1 MPESPEMAEVKI
13 CDVTLRDGM
22 QVLNRRAVIPME
34 LRVRLAETLQHSG
47 LPYIELGSFVNWKVI
62 PAMADTVELI
72 TSLRPSTAELAIL
85 IPKLSY
91 YRRLEACDPERKVA
105 TVALFVSSSEMYSQA
120 NTRMSKATAF
130 AAAREVAS
138 AARDRGYRRRG
149 YLSCAFRDLDPESHE
164 MDPELVRRDCEA
176 LLEMGCDEVCLS
188 DTDGRA
194 TPRDVERIV
203 GHMKRHLGVESI
215 GVHLHDRYGQGLANA
230 LVAHEHGVR
239 IFDSSIGGI
248 GGSRAVQNSVGN
260 ISTEELVSLFESM
273 GVSTGV
279 DQEQLVEAGR
289 MIIEMTRL
297 VGDPLPP
304 SKLLSHRLLRKDF
317 SGYLNVPSA
326 ARIAVSTLR
335 DRKVTRQS
343 RNWAALFFAVARTPM
358 GTAAIAS
365 VVTILMMLITGLLLT
380 QVFSVFSI
388 VRGVERRPSEISS
401 TLPGAV
407 FAGACGGSLRAA

>member
-1 MPESPEMAEVKI
+1 VVAEVKI

-34 LRVRLAETLQHSG
+34 LRVRLAETLQQSG
-47 LPYIELGSFVNWKVI
+47 LPYIEIGSFVNWRVI
-62 PAMADTVELI
+62 PAMADTIELI
-72 TSLRPSTAELAIL
+72 GALKPSAAELGIL
-85 IPKLSY
+85 VPKLSY
-91 YRRLEACDPERKVA
+91 YRRLEASDPEHKVT
-105 TVALFVSSSEMYSQA
+105 TVALFVSSSEVYSQA

-130 AAAREVAS
+130 AAAAEVAE
-138 AARDRGYRRRG
+138 AAAAGGYKRRG

-176 LLEMGCDEVCLS
+176 LLEMGCDTVCLS

-194 TPRDVERIV
+194 TPNDVERIV
-203 GHMKRHLGVESI
+203 GHLAGDLGLEQI

-230 LVAHEHGVR
+230 LVAHRLGVKVY
-239 IFDSSIGGI
+239 DTSIGGI

-260 ISTEELVSLFESM
+260 ISTEELVSLFE
-273 GVSTGV
+273 GIHVATGV
-279 DQEQLVEAGR
+279 DQDKLVEAGR

-335 DRKVTRQS
+335 DRKVTRQG
-343 RNWAALFFAVARTPM
+343 RNWAALLLAVARTPM

-365 VVTILMMLITGLLLT
+365 VVTILLVLLTGLLLT

-388 VRGVERRPSEISS
+388 VRGVDHRSSEISA
-401 TLPGAV
+401 TVPPCHA
-407 FAGACGGSLRAA
+407 AGWDLAA

>member
-1 MPESPEMAEVKI
+1 VVPEVKI

-34 LRVRLAETLQHSG
+34 LRVRLAETLQQSG
-47 LPYIELGSFVNWKVI
+47 LPYIEIGSFVNWRVI
-62 PAMADTVELI
+62 PAMADTIELI
-72 TSLRPSTAELAIL
+72 ASLRPSRAELAIL
-85 IPKLSY
+85 VPKLSY
-91 YRRLEACDPERKVA
+91 YRKLEANDPERKVT
-105 TVALFVSSSEMYSQA
+105 TVALFVSASEVYSQA

-130 AAAREVAS
+130 AAAREVS
-138 AARDRGYRRRG
+138 AAAAAGGYKRRG

-164 MDPELVRRDCEA
+164 MDATLVRRDCEA
-176 LLEMGCDEVCLS
+176 LLEMGCDTVCLS

-194 TPRDVERIV
+194 TPRDVERV
-203 GHMKRHLGVESI
+203 VSHLATTIGLEPV
-215 GVHLHDRYGQGLANA
+215 GVHLHDRYGQGIANA
-230 LVAHEHGVR
+230 LIAYRLGVR
-239 IFDSSIGGI
+239 VFDTSIGGI

-260 ISTEELVSLFESM
+260 ISTEELVSLFE
-273 GVSTGV
+273 GIEASTGV
-279 DQEQLVEAGR
+279 DQEKLVEAGR

-317 SGYLNVPSA
+317 SGYLTVPSA

-335 DRKVTRQS
+335 DRKVKRQS
-343 RNWAALFFAVARTPM
+343 RNWAALLIAVARTPM

-365 VVTILMMLITGLLLT
+365 VVTVLLVLLTGLLLT

-388 VRGVERRPSEISS
+388 VRRVDHRSGELSIPIPEHPLAAWSV
-401 TLPGAV
+401 
-407 FAGACGGSLRAA
+407 AGSRAG

>member
-1 MPESPEMAEVKI
+1 MPQVKI

-22 QVLNRRAVIPME
+22 QVLNRRAAIPME
-34 LRVRLAETLQHSG
+34 LRVRLAETLQGSG
-47 LPYIELGSFVNWKVI
+47 LPYIEIGSFVNWKVI

-72 TSLRPSTAELAIL
+72 AKLRPSISELAIL

-91 YRRLEACDPERKVA
+91 YRRLEESDPDRKVD
-105 TVALFVSSSEMYSQA
+105 TVALFVSSSESYSQA
-120 NTRMSKATAF
+120 NTRMNKATAF
-130 AAAREVAS
+130 AAAREVAK
-138 AARDRGYRRRG
+138 AARERGYRCRG

-164 MDPELVRRDCEA
+164 MEA
-176 LLEMGCDEVCLS
+176 SVVLSDARQLLDMGCDEVCLS

-203 GHMKRHLGVESI
+203 GHLREHVPVEAI
-215 GVHLHDRYGQGLANA
+215 GAHLHDRYGQGLANA
-230 LVAHEHGVR
+230 LVAHRLGVR
-239 IFDSSIGGI
+239 TFDSSIGGI
-248 GGSRAVQNSVGN
+248 GGSRAVRNSVGN

-343 RNWAALFFAVARTPM
+343 RNWAALLIAVARTPM

-365 VVTILMMLITGLLLT
+365 VVTILLVLITGLLLT

-388 VRGVERRPSEISS
+388 VRGVDRRPSEIS
-401 TLPGAV
+401 AV
-407 FAGACGGSLRAA
+407 GVAGRQDAWSCAA